1 MVWEEYLAVA
11 VRDVTDKYQ
20 ARRIKAHIRAQ
31 LLDRYQQYRDNGCDQ
46 ETALKRAIEDLG
58 DATQLAE
65 QLSRPLKY
73 QHGWLWVLAVAQFV
87 IGLAIVAFSLKTESF
102 AALALG
108 RIMAAWGAVS
118 ASVQTRRARPVG
130 HHLRV
135 LKWRLRYSRHM
146 FPLRDF
152 GRMAGVGF
160 VTGIFMA
167 LVSSLPWNVVTAN
180 MFHPVFLSITSALLL
195 SGLVV
200 AVPWMLLRRWVGP
213 AFYVVTLEAWAALS
227 AAIGATTVILW
238 NQAFAPPPLFNWQPD
253 MLLLGG
259 WLFAFG
265 IIRLLAVAGQF
276 KGRVLMVM
284 LDDQRSSLG

>member
-1 MVWEEYLAVA
+1 MWEEYLAVA

-31 LLDRYQQYRDNGCDQ
+31 LLERYQAHRERGYDQ
-46 ETALKRAIEDLG
+46 DTALRLAVEDLG
-58 DATQLAE
+58 DPAQLAE
-65 QLSRPLKY
+65 RVSQPLKY

-87 IGLAIVAFSLKTESF
+87 VGLAIVAFSLKTESF

-108 RIMAAWGAVS
+108 RIMTAWGVIS
-118 ASVQTRRARPVG
+118 AGLETRRARPVR
-130 HHLRV
+130 HHLSV
-135 LKWRLRYSRHM
+135 LKWRLISSRRT
-146 FPLRDF
+146 FSARDF

-160 VTGIFMA
+160 VTGILMA

-180 MFHPVFLSITSALLL
+180 MFHPVFLSISSALVL
-195 SGLVV
+195 SGLMV
-200 AVPWMLLRRWVGP
+200 AVPWALLQRWIGP
-213 AFYVVTLEAWAALS
+213 AFYVVTMEAWAALS
-227 AAIGATTVILW
+227 AAIGATVLILW

-265 IIRLLAVAGQF
+265 VIRLIAVAGQF
-276 KGRVLMVM
+276 KGRVLVTL
-284 LDDQRSSLG
+284 LDDQRSTLG